1 MMLSDNNKKS
11 FCSGKFKTL
20 LLTASISMGM
30 EYLML
35 LSDTIIIGNIF
46 GESAIAATNLVTPLF
61 SLAVSL
67 SSMISI
73 GTSMLYSYE
82 MGKFQKDRANCLF
95 GQGVLIAAILGI
107 FLFITAFLGKDL
119 YFDFMNPSEIR

>member
-1 MMLSDNNKKS
+1 MSKKT

-20 LLTASISMGM
+20 LLTASVSMGM

-46 GESAIAATNLVTPLF
+46 GEAAIAASNLVSPLF
-61 SLAVSL
+61 SIAVFL

-73 GTSMLYSYE
+73 GTSMQYSYE
-82 MGKFQKDRANCLF
+82 MGNSIRTERTGSLGRECL
-95 GQGVLIAAILGI
+95 L
-107 FLFITAFLGKDL
+107 
-119 YFDFMNPSEIR
+119 P